1 MVKVKET
8 PSARQSSAG
17 SASVASASAVS
28 ATASEQGGTVFEP
41 EKKTTKGRVHEEKG
55 QTKEQTKEQTKGQT
69 KNQTKDQAKDEK
81 WVMFDARDL
90 VVGRLASAVASCLR
104 GKDNPA
110 FQAHQ
115 DSGRHV
121 VVINTDHLHFTGNK
135 RQQKLYY
142 RHTGYPGG
150 IKSRSVKELFEK
162 NRSTDIL
169 QHAVKGMLPR
179 GVLGR
184 SQLKKLRLYGGEVH
198 RQGAQQPT
206 MIDFAGLNAKNSK
219 R

>member
-1 MVKVKET
+1 MVKEQ
-8 PSARQSSAG
+8 PQGRASSSSRPPA
-17 SASVASASAVS
+17 ASKALGRR
-28 ATASEQGGTVFEP
+28 EGG
-41 EKKTTKGRVHEEKG
+41 KS
-55 QTKEQTKEQTKGQT
+55 KEQKLEEQRAKEQAE
-69 KNQTKDQAKDEK
+69 D

-90 VVGRLASAVASCLR
+90 VVGRLASEVARYLR

-110 FQAHQ
+110 FQPHQ

-121 VVINTDHLHFTGNK
+121 LVVNTDHLHFTGNK
-135 RQQKLYY
+135 RQQKVYY

-169 QHAVKGMLPR
+169 RNAVKGMLPR

-184 SQLKKLRLYGGEVH
+184 EQLKKLRLYGGEAH

-206 MIDFAGLNAKNSK
+206 MINFAACSAKNSK

>member
-1 MVKVKET
+1 MVKE
-8 PSARQSSAG
+8 PSPPPRQSSVAPQP
-17 SASVASASAVS
+17 SASTETGGGALEAKREGGKRKEEGREKQQAKGQ
-28 ATASEQGGTVFEP
+28 EQ
-41 EKKTTKGRVHEEKG
+41 KREKG
-55 QTKEQTKEQTKGQT
+55 KEREKEK
-69 KNQTKDQAKDEK
+69 EK
-81 WVMFDARDL
+81 EWVMFDARDL
-90 VVGRLASAVASCLR
+90 VVGRLASEIVRCLR

-110 FQAHQ
+110 FCPHQ

-121 VVINTDHLHFTGNK
+121 VVVNTDHLHFTGNK

-169 QHAVKGMLPR
+169 RNAVKGMLPR

-184 SQLKKLRLYGGEVH
+184 AQLRKLRLYGGDVH
-198 RQGAQQPT
+198 RQGAQQPNVV
-206 MIDFAGLNAKNSK
+206 DFAAQSAKNSK

>member
-1 MVKVKET
+1 MVKEQ
-8 PSARQSSAG
+8 PSSRRTSSASRT
-17 SASVASASAVS
+17 SASKAKGAGAEGARDGDGSK
-28 ATASEQGGTVFEP
+28 ERGQ
-41 EKKTTKGRVHEEKG
+41 EKKQRV
-55 QTKEQTKEQTKGQT
+55 QRAKEQTQERAQ
-69 KNQTKDQAKDEK
+69 EK
-81 WVMFDARDL
+81 AREEDARDWVMFDARNL
-90 VVGRLASAVASCLR
+90 VVGRLASEIARCLR

-110 FQAHQ
+110 FCPHQ

-121 VVINTDHLHFTGNK
+121 LVVNTDHLHFTGNK

-169 QHAVKGMLPR
+169 RNAVKGMLPR

-184 SQLKKLRLYGGEVH
+184 SQLRKLRLYGGEVH
-198 RQGAQQPT
+198 RQGAQQPKT
-206 MIDFAGLNAKNSK
+206 IDFAAQSAKNSK

>member
-1 MVKVKET
+1 MAKEQ
-8 PSARQSSAG
+8 PEKQSPKQSSAERSSSSSRP
-17 SASVASASAVS
+17 SASKAAERRAGDRSNKSKLSKEGKERRLA
-28 ATASEQGGTVFEP
+28 EQ
-41 EKKTTKGRVHEEKG
+41 RA
-55 QTKEQTKEQTKGQT
+55 KEGAE
-69 KNQTKDQAKDEK
+69 D

-90 VVGRLASAVASCLR
+90 VVGRLASEIARCLR

-110 FQAHQ
+110 FQPHQ

-121 VVINTDHLHFTGNK
+121 LVVNTDHLHFTGNK

-162 NRSTDIL
+162 DRSTDIL
-169 QHAVKGMLPR
+169 RNAVKGMLPR

-184 SQLKKLRLYGGEVH
+184 TQLRKLRLYGGEAH

-206 MIDFAGLNAKNSK
+206 MIDFAASSAKNSK